1 MAWTRSLAIVVVLAF
16 GAEARADKVDW
27 SSYIDHDSKPMPV
40 AAAKPL
46 PAATAPAAPAAK
58 PAKSVA
64 KAKTPA
70 KARTSAKPKPHH
82 K

>member
-1 MAWTRSLAIVVVLAF
+1 MSWTRSLAIVVVLAF
-16 GAEARADKVDW
+16 GAEAGADKVDW

-46 PAATAPAAPAAK
+46 PQATAPTPATK

-64 KAKTPA
+64 KAKPA
-70 KARTSAKPKPHH
+70 PKAARTSAKAKPHH

>member
-1 MAWTRSLAIVVVLAF
+1 MSWTRSFAIVVVLAF
-16 GAEARADKVDW
+16 GAEAGADKVDW

-46 PAATAPAAPAAK
+46 PQAASSPSAK
-58 PAKSVA
+58 SAKSVA
-64 KAKTPA
+64 KAKP
-70 KARTSAKPKPHH
+70 KAARASAKTKPHH

>member
-1 MAWTRSLAIVVVLAF
+1 MSWTRSLAILVVLAF

-46 PAATAPAAPAAK
+46 PQSTAPTPAAK
-58 PAKSVA
+58 PAKTVA
-64 KAKTPA
+64 KAKP